1 MLEVV
6 SRLLVAL
13 SVAIGAH
20 GVVTAAAHA
29 NPGGNTHSVA
39 AIEAAIARRDAVTT
53 TQPAAN
59 KPSTPGAVTGLDR
72 ANEVANEHAADGLA
86 KAAAAGAEG
95 RAKAAAARSAHQ
107 PAAGASGD
115 QPAFDTPPTSGP
127 PATHPPV
134 PAPPVDAPGLGN
146 RP

>member
-1 MLEVV
+1 MLEVI

-29 NPGGNTHSVA
+29 TPGGNTHSVA
-39 AIEAAIARRDAVTT
+39 AIEAAIARRDAVTAEA
-53 TQPAAN
+53 AAN
-59 KPSTPGAVTGLDR
+59 QPSTPGDVTGLDR
-72 ANEVANEHAADGLA
+72 ANEVANEHAAGGLA
-86 KAAAAGAEG
+86 KAAAAGADG
-95 RAKAAAARSAHQ
+95 RARAAAARAEHQ
-107 PAAGASGD
+107 PASGATGD
-115 QPAFDTPPTSGP
+115 APAFDTPPVDGP

-134 PAPPVDAPGLGN
+134 PAPPVDAPGQGN